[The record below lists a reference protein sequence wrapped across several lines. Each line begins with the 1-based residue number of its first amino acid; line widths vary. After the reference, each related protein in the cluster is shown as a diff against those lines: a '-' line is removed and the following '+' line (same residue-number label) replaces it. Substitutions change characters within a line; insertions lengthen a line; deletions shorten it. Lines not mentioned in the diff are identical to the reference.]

1 MEIVYLLIGLL
12 TGGAAAFFYYKSKL
26 NQNMGLPQEQ
36 VDILN
41 QKLQNLLLDKT
52 RLDTSLKLS
61 EANNAKL
68 TEEVNQQN
76 KNFLLLNSE
85 YSSLKSD
92 YANLQQRLDEHKAEV
107 ENLQQKFTAE
117 FKNIANDLLEDKS
130 RRFTEQNKT
139 NIDEILKPLSEK
151 IKDFEKK
158 VDTVYTN
165 DNKDRAGL
173 IEQIRALHLLNLQMS
188 KDANNLT
195 NALKGQAKVQ
205 GNWGEYILESILEK
219 SGLVKD
225 REYKLQESM
234 TTEDGKRFQPDVT
247 VYLPDNKCLIIDSK
261 VSLVAYEKYCTSEN
275 DTERIIN
282 VKEHVSS
289 IRRHIL
295 NLSSKSYQNL
305 YNLKSLDFVLLFM
318 PIEPAFSTAVQN
330 EPGIF
335 NEAFEKNIVIVSPST
350 LLATLMTIASIWRQ
364 ENQNRNALEIARQSG
379 ALYDKFVG
387 LVADLIE
394 VGKKIRNA
402 QENYEDVM
410 KKLHTGKGNLI
421 SSVEKIKK
429 LGAKTTKSLPQGIID
444 RIEEEEPEV
453 IENL

>member
-1 MEIVYLLIGLL
+1 M
-12 TGGAAAFFYYKSKL
+12 
-26 NQNMGLPQEQ
+26 
-36 VDILN
+36 ILH
-41 QKLQNLLLDKT
+41 
-52 RLDTSLKLS
+52 SGLS
-61 EANNAKL
+61 ETTNAKL
-68 TEEVNQQN
+68 TEQVNQQN
-76 KNFLLLNSE
+76 KSYLQLNSE

-92 YANLQQRLDEHKAEV
+92 YANLQQKLDEHKAEV
-107 ENLQQKFTAE
+107 ENLQQKFTTE

-130 RRFTEQNKT
+130 KRFTEQNKT

-165 DNKDRAGL
+165 DNRDRAGL
-173 IEQIRALHLLNLQMS
+173 IEQIKALHILNQQMS

-225 REYKLQESM
+225 REYKLQESLN
-234 TTEDGKRFQPDVT
+234 TEEGKLYRPDVT

-261 VSLVAYEKYCTSEN
+261 VSLVAYEKFCSSEN

-282 VKEHVSS
+282 AKEHVSS

-295 NLSSKSYQNL
+295 NLNSKNYQNL

-379 ALYDKFVG
+379 ALYDKFSG
-387 LVADLIE
+387 F
-394 VGKKIRNA
+394 GC
-402 QENYEDVM
+402 
-410 KKLHTGKGNLI
+410 
-421 SSVEKIKK
+421 
-429 LGAKTTKSLPQGIID
+429 
-444 RIEEEEPEV
+444 
-453 IENL
+453 